1 MESSLLIPQ
10 KVKHRIT
17 LPISLLGI
25 FPEELETGTQIP
37 YAKIC
42 SSPIHKS
49 KGGNKYSSTNEQISK
64 MWYVYE
70 MEYYSDT
77 KEWSTICCMLQCR
90 WFSKIMLRKS
100 AAEGH
105 ILYDCIYMRCPEQ
118 VNS

>member
-1 MESSLLIPQ
+1 MVARIGRYQDPWRTASGNVKQYDCCEDSLVIPQ

-64 MWYVYE
+64 M
-70 MEYYSDT
+70 
-77 KEWSTICCMLQCR
+77 
-90 WFSKIMLRKS
+90 
-100 AAEGH
+100 
-105 ILYDCIYMRCPEQ
+105 
-118 VNS
+118 